1 MERLNRRSFMK
12 IAGAATGAAANAA
25 APPIARAAIGDGT
38 EKIDAT
44 TDVPHEPVVAYVRDA
59 ERGEVTVSSGT
70 VEHTYRDRELVQ
82 KLMRAADGKKG
93 LI

>member
-12 IAGAATGAAANAA
+12 IAGAATGAAAIAA

-59 ERGEVTVSSGT
+59 LGFVCGCLVRDAGHRGPRSVRVPSVPIS
-70 VEHTYRDRELVQ
+70 
-82 KLMRAADGKKG
+82 
-93 LI
+93 